1 LMDEMMLKDEGKK
14 ELALIKKE
22 EDFTT

>member
-1 LMDEMMLKDEGKK
+1 MDEMMLKDEGKK